1 MLLDDSMGELLSVC
15 DVLLD
20 DFTGEVLCMWD
31 VLLDDLQVK
40 YWACVMCCLMI
51 LQVKYWVE
59 KGKQGHL
66 VYKYLLR
73 RRPDQGDLATSR
85 VEFGG
90 KSAPKGLSAL
100 TRPGVYDVDLS
111 CGKEA
116 KPVCR
121 FFLYIFSVLSRAIV
135 PLLHVILGA

>member
-1 MLLDDSMGELLSVC
+1 MI
-15 DVLLD
+15 
-20 DFTGEVLCMWD
+20 
-31 VLLDDLQVK
+31 
-40 YWACVMCCLMI
+40 CCLMI

-116 KPVCR
+116 KPVC
-121 FFLYIFSVLSRAIV
+121 LLLPVHLLCWAIV
-135 PLLHVILGA
+135 PLLHVILGLDATRVYCYCD

>member
-1 MLLDDSMGELLSVC
+1 ML
-15 DVLLD
+15 
-20 DFTGEVLCMWD
+20 
-31 VLLDDLQVK
+31 
-40 YWACVMCCLMI
+40 

-116 KPVCR
+116 KPVC
-121 FFLYIFSVLSRAIV
+121 LLLPIHLLCSVQGDSASSSCHPWGLMPPGPIAAVTRQ
-135 PLLHVILGA
+135 GM